1 MQKKNSRSSPS
12 RALKITLSVIED
24 RVRACHRRLIG
35 ILVCFTKMK
44 VSGQVDTFSKIEHQR
59 LYPRLTDPNFL
70 VLRSRRIIFQNW
82 ISNIGGSSLRILD
95 VGGRYQPYRRL
106 FGNRVGRYI
115 ACDLART
122 ELVDVIASG
131 ESLPFASN
139 TFDIIIA
146 TQVFDYF
153 PQPRKAAEEI
163 YAALKPG
170 GVLLMSVASVAP
182 RFADQELWR
191 FTRGGIRA
199 TFSQFRSVE
208 VAAEAS
214 SLGGFFRTT
223 NIWLHSFTHRS
234 FLRKLYEVTI
244 CPCLNSAGWA
254 LERAGLSRDDQFA
267 PNYSVFAVK

>member
-1 MQKKNSRSSPS
+1 
-12 RALKITLSVIED
+12 
-24 RVRACHRRLIG
+24 
-35 ILVCFTKMK
+35 MK
-44 VSGQVDTFSKIEHQR
+44 GPGQLDDLSKIAHQR

-82 ISNIGGSSLRILD
+82 ISTISGNNLKILD
-95 VGGRYQPYRRL
+95 VGGRYQPYRPL
-106 FGNRVGRYI
+106 FGNRIDRYI
-115 ACDLART
+115 ACDLTQT

-131 ESLPFASN
+131 ESLPFAFN
-139 TFDIIIA
+139 TFDVIIA

-153 PQPRKAAEEI
+153 PHPRKAAEEI
-163 YAALKPG
+163 YDALKPG

-199 TFSQFRSVE
+199 TLSQFRTLE
-208 VAAEAS
+208 VVPESS

-223 NIWLHSFTHRS
+223 NIWLHSFTRYS
-234 FLRKLYEVTI
+234 FLRKLYEVTV
-244 CPCLNSAGWA
+244 CPFLNSAGWT
-254 LERAGLSRDDQFA
+254 LEKAGLSRDDQFT